1 MQGSGKTLA
10 FGLPILQA
18 LLAEKDAMGRAGS
31 LGLRKDA
38 AIEVT
43 TDHMESTVETDKG
56 CVPTTELGEQR
67 LRALILVPTRE
78 LAIQVLPCTASLWFF
93 TYAVQTKECGTRT

>member
-31 LGLRKDA
+31 GGVQKDA
-38 AIEVT
+38 ACEVAAN
-43 TDHMESTVETDKG
+43 HMDNTLEKDKA
-56 CVPTTELGEQR
+56 CVASQELGEQR

-78 LAIQVLPCTASLWFF
+78 LAIQVLPCTASFWFF
-93 TYAVQTKECGTRT
+93 TYAVQTKECGTRN